1 MRPLPLRNY
10 NRNYNRNYK
19 SVPDMSVPFLSS
31 TQFDVPFWGIRP
43 HWVWASLFISGGAMA
58 ESTIGR
64 APEAPPTSTN
74 AMTLETT
81 TVVGHLDEA
90 REQIVPSLGATS
102 YLITKDQLLNQA
114 QGANAAFSQVL
125 LRAPGVAQDSYGQ
138 LHVRG
143 EHANLQ
149 YRINDVLLPEGITGF
164 GQELDTRFVDS
175 ISLVTGTLPAQYGF
189 RTAGIVDIH
198 TKSGSFGS
206 GGAVDL
212 YGGSF
217 DTVHPSFEY
226 GAMEGK
232 LSFFSNGGYTHS
244 GLGVENPTSSYRA
257 IHDLTD
263 QYKLFSYLSYVL
275 DETSRLSVMASGSY
289 GDFQIPNTPGLPAGT
304 APGGDRWLPGSFDS
318 RNLNENQRE
327 QNLFGVLAYQKSV
340 DDLNL
345 QIAGFGRNSGVHFR
359 PDPTGDLYFNGVS
372 SDVARNSLST
382 GLQADLS
389 YNLTDRHTLRGGS
402 MLLFSS
408 SNSKTETTVFD
419 LDPISGNPVGG
430 PRTISDSA
438 TIRGQFYGFYLQD
451 EWQVLPKV
459 TVNYGGRFDTVGGY
473 LNEHQIS
480 PRANLIYEVT
490 DTTKLH
496 GGYARYFTPPPLE
509 NVSHGTLSK
518 FAGTSNDQ
526 GTNGDAV
533 TSERA
538 HYFDLGVTQQLLTGL
553 HLGVDGYYKIARNQ
567 LDEGLFGQTLIPAAF
582 NYERGEVYGIEISGT
597 YDRDGL
603 SSYANVAVSRGR
615 GKQLSSSQFLF
626 GPDELSYAGTHW
638 VALDHDQEVTGSF
651 GVSYHWDWTEMKS
664 RVFADALYGSG
675 LRRNLILNDGSVVPN
690 GGTVPPSYTI
700 NIGFEE
706 AFKMGG
712 TRWLKARID
721 LVNLTDNVYEI
732 RDGSGVGVNAAQYG
746 MRRGIFGSLSYAF

>member
-1 MRPLPLRNY
+1 MSAPVLSKATFAATRRGTRPYWVWTSL
-10 NRNYNRNYK
+10 
-19 SVPDMSVPFLSS
+19 FLSS
-31 TQFDVPFWGIRP
+31 SAF
-43 HWVWASLFISGGAMA
+43 A
-58 ESTIGR
+58 ETDIGH
-64 APEAPPTSTN
+64 PPVTSQTATN
-74 AMTLETT
+74 AVTVETT

-102 YLITKDQLLNQA
+102 YLISKDQLQNQA

-198 TKSGSFGS
+198 TKSGAFSPGGS
-206 GGAVDL
+206 VEL

-226 GAMEGK
+226 GATEGK
-232 LSFFSNGGYTHS
+232 LSFFSNGSYTHS
-244 GLGVENPTSSYRA
+244 NLGVENPTSSYQA
-257 IHDLTD
+257 IHDVTD
-263 QYKLFSYLSYVL
+263 QYKLFSYLSFIL
-275 DETSRLSVMASGSY
+275 DETSRLSLMASGSF
-289 GDFQIPNTPGLPAGT
+289 GDFQIPNTPGLPAGH
-304 APGGDRWLPGSFDS
+304 APGGEQWIPGAFNS
-318 RNLNENQRE
+318 RQLDENQRE

-340 DDLNL
+340 EQLNL
-345 QIAGFGRNSGVHFR
+345 QVAAFGRNSGVHFR
-359 PDPTGDLYFNGVS
+359 PDQLGDLFFNGVA

-389 YNLTDRHTLRGGS
+389 YNLTDTHTLRGGS
-402 MLLFSS
+402 MVLFSS

-419 LDPISGNPVGG
+419 LDPISLNPSGS
-430 PRTISDSA
+430 PRTISDA
-438 TIRGQFYGFYLQD
+438 NTVRGQFYGFYLQD

-459 TVNYGGRFDTVGGY
+459 TINYGGRFDTVGGY

-480 PRANLIYEVT
+480 PRANLIYEAT
-490 DTTKLH
+490 DSTKLH

-509 NVSHGTLSK
+509 NVSQGTLQK

-526 GTNGDAV
+526 GISGDDV

-538 HYFDLGVTQQLLTGL
+538 HYFDLGLTQKLLPGL
-553 HLGVDGYYKIARNQ
+553 QLGVDGYYKVARNQ

-582 NYERGEVYGIEISGT
+582 NYSRGEVYGVEFSGT
-597 YDRDGL
+597 YDLGGL
-603 SSYANVAVSRGR
+603 SSYANVAISRGR
-615 GKQLSSSQFLF
+615 GKNLGSSQFLF
-626 GPDELSYAGTHW
+626 GSNDLLYAQTHW

-651 GVSYHWDWTEMKS
+651 GVSYHWDWTDQ
-664 RVFADALYGSG
+664 RTRIFADSLYGSG
-675 LRRNLILNDGSVVPN
+675 LRRDQLLTDGSVVPN
-690 GGTVPPSYTI
+690 GGTVPVSYTI
-700 NIGFEE
+700 NLGIEQ
-706 AFKMGG
+706 AFRVGSKQ
-712 TRWLKARID
+712 WLKARLD
-721 LVNLTDNVYEI
+721 LVNLTDNIYEI

-746 MRRGIFGSLSYAF
+746 MRRGVFGSLSYTF